1 MAQGTDYDVVQSL
14 KFYFMLS
21 IYLKAHEVSEELAT
35 KSMKEFV
42 KDGAEWHRDDSKIIS
57 HYYEQA
63 YLELP
68 SGFLS
73 LMEISS
79 PGDSDQITFKSVG

>member
-1 MAQGTDYDVVQSL
+1 LRNTDYDVVQSL

-35 KSMKEFV
+35 KSLKEFI
-42 KDGAEWHRDDSKIIS
+42 KEGADWHKGDSKIIA

-63 YLELP
+63 YIELP

-73 LMEISS
+73 FMQIST
-79 PGDSDQITFKSVG
+79 PGDSDQITFKSVR